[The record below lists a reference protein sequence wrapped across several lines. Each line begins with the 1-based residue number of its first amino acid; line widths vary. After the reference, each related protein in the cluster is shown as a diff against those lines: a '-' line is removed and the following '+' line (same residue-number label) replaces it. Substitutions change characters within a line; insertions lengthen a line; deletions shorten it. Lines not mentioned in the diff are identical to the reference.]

1 MLATQLNESIT
12 QQIATRDSE
21 LLSLLQNIPSLAS
34 ASSDSTQSDEDTP
47 QEHKA
52 NATSTNTV
60 QLEILKLLKELSTD
74 IKQTKAVVPRR
85 RQPQKTPDNK
95 NSPPRAD
102 TSKYYW
108 THGASNHSS
117 SECKRRAQ
125 GHKHEAVF
133 TNKLGGSKA
142 YCS

>member
-34 ASSDSTQSDEDTP
+34 ASSDSTHSDENTP
-47 QEHKA
+47 QEYQA

-74 IKQTKAVVPRR
+74 IKQTKAVPR
-85 RQPQKTPDNK
+85 QHQSQKTPDNK
-95 NSPPRAD
+95 NSPLHAD
-102 TSKYYW
+102 TSKYCW
-108 THGASNHSS
+108 THGAGNHSS

-142 YCS
+142 YCN